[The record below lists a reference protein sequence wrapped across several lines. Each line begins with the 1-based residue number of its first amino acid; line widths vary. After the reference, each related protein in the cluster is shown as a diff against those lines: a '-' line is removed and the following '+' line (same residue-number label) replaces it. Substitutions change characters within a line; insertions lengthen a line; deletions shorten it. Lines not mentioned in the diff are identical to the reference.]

1 MIYLDNAATSWPK
14 PETVYRAM
22 DEFARQFAG
31 NPGRSGHRMAVES
44 EKRVQGCREAVA
56 RLLNAESPDRV
67 ILTLNATDGLNLAI
81 KGFLREGDHVITS
94 HTEHNSINRPLA
106 RMAAEG
112 FITYDKAPSDP
123 DGSVP
128 AAAVE
133 KLIRKETRLIAIT
146 HGSNVLGVVNP
157 VHDYARL
164 ARKHGIVLLLDSSQ
178 TVGVEPI
185 DVKTLDA
192 DLIAF
197 PGHKNLFGPMGTGA
211 LYVRPGIQIRFFRE
225 GGSGFKAE
233 EEVHPEEM
241 PFRLEGGTPNA
252 HGYAALLAGIE
263 FVERE
268 GIAKIRDHERR
279 LALRFAD
286 GLRDN
291 PKVVLYSGRTRDRQL
306 GPVSISIK
314 GADPARVGAIMDEKY
329 GIACRPGLHCAPG
342 THRFLGTLPKGTVR
356 FSFGFFNTDAD
367 ADAAIRAVN
376 EVTTL
381 NSV

>member
-14 PETVYRAM
+14 PEGVYRAM
-22 DEFARQFAG
+22 DEFARHHAG
-31 NPGRSGHRMAVES
+31 NPGRSGHRMAVEA
-44 EKRVQGCREAVA
+44 EKRVQGCREAIA
-56 RLLNAESPDRV
+56 RLLHAESPDRV
-67 ILTLNATDGLNLAI
+67 VLTLNASDGLNIAI
-81 KGFLREGDHVITS
+81 KGFLRPGDHVITS
-94 HTEHNSINRPLA
+94 RTEHNSINRPLA
-106 RMAAEG
+106 KLAADG
-112 FITYDKAPSDP
+112 VISYDRAQSAP

-128 AAAVE
+128 AAEIE

-157 VHDYARL
+157 VEEYGRL
-164 ARKHGIVLLLDSSQ
+164 ARRHGIVLLLDSSQ

-185 DVKTLDA
+185 DVRTLDA

-211 LYVRPGIQIRFFRE
+211 LYVRPGIQLRCFRE

-233 EEVHPEEM
+233 EEMHPEEM
-241 PFRLEGGTPNA
+241 PFHLEGGTPNA
-252 HGYAALLAGIE
+252 HGYAGLLAGVE

-268 GIAKIRDHERR
+268 GIGKIRAHERR
-279 LALRFAD
+279 LALRLVE

-291 PKVVLYSGRTRDRQL
+291 RKVKLYSGSSPDRQL
-306 GPVSISIK
+306 GPVSLLIQ
-314 GADPARVGAIMDEKY
+314 GADPAEVGAIMDAKY

-356 FSFGFFNTDAD
+356 FSFGWFNTDAD

-376 EVTTL
+376 EV
-381 NSV
+381 SSRA

>member
-1 MIYLDNAATSWPK
+1 MIYIDNAATTWPK
-14 PETVYRAM
+14 PESVYTAM

-44 EKRVQGCREAVA
+44 EKRVQGCREAIA

-67 ILTLNATDGLNLAI
+67 ILTLNATDGLNIAL
-81 KGFLREGDHVITS
+81 KGFLRQGDHVITS

-112 FITYDKAPSDP
+112 FITFDKADSDP

-128 AAAVE
+128 TANLE
-133 KLIRKETRLIAIT
+133 KLIRKNTKLIAIT

-157 VHDYARL
+157 VHEYGKL

-185 DVKTLDA
+185 DVRTLDA

-225 GGSGFKAE
+225 GGSGFKVE
-233 EEVHPEEM
+233 QEVHPEEM
-241 PFRLEGGTPNA
+241 PYRLEGGTPNA
-252 HGYAALLAGIE
+252 HGFAGLLAGVE
-263 FVERE
+263 FVQRE
-268 GIAKIRDHERR
+268 GMKKIRDHESA

-286 GLRDN
+286 ALRDN
-291 PKVVLYSGRTRDRQL
+291 RKVTVYSCRTRDRQL
-306 GPVSISIK
+306 GPVSLTIQ
-314 GADPARVGAIMDEKY
+314 GAQPAEVGAIMDEKY
-329 GIACRPGLHCAPG
+329 RIACRPGLHCAPD
-342 THRFLGTLPKGTVR
+342 THRFLGTLPQGTIR
-356 FSFGFFNTDAD
+356 FSFGYFNTVDHV
-367 ADAAIRAVN
+367 DAAARAVN
-376 EVTTL
+376 EV
-381 NSV
+381 SAKV